1 MKKITKTKFA
11 ALFVAVTMVFTSC
24 GTAQK
29 NGTLI
34 GGGGG
39 AALGALIG
47 SLVSGHGDKTKG
59 ALIGGAIGGAVGGT
73 AGNLIGKHMDKVKAQ
88 AQAAAANA
96 TVETVKIDGLDAVK
110 VTFDNGILFSVGKAN
125 LQSAA
130 QSELSK
136 FSTVLKNNT
145 DCNVAILGFASS
157 DGSDATNLT
166 LSKNRANA
174 VSTYLKSQGVGASQL
189 AKVDGLGEDPNYLVR
204 NADGSENMEASRRV
218 EVYLFASE
226 AMIQAA
232 QNGTL
237 K

>member
-1 MKKITKTKFA
+1 MKKFTKTKFA
-11 ALFVAVTMVFTSC
+11 AAIIAVSMAVSSC

-47 SLVSGHGDKTKG
+47 SLVSGHGDHNKG
-59 ALIGGAIGGAVGGT
+59 ALIGGAIGAAVGGT

-88 AQAAAANA
+88 AQAAAQNA
-96 TVETVKIDGLDAVK
+96 TIETVKIDGLDAIK
-110 VTFDNGILFSVGKAN
+110 VTFDNGILFAQGKAA

-130 QSELSK
+130 QSELGK
-136 FSTVLKNNT
+136 FANVLKSNT
-145 DCNVAILGFASS
+145 DCNVAVLGFASS
-157 DGSDATNLT
+157 EGTDATNLT

-174 VSTYLKSQGVGASQL
+174 VSTYLKGQGVSSSQI
-189 AKVDGLGEDPNYLVR
+189 AKTDGYGEDVNYLIR
-204 NADGSENMEASRRV
+204 NADGTENKEASRRV
-218 EVYLFASE
+218 EVYLYASE

-237 K
+237 Q

>member
-1 MKKITKTKFA
+1 MKKITKTKMA
-11 ALFVAVTMVFTSC
+11 ALFLAVSMVFSSC

-47 SLVSGHGDKTKG
+47 SLVSGHGDKNKG
-59 ALIGGAIGGAVGGT
+59 ALIGGAIGAAVGGT

-88 AQAAAANA
+88 AAAAAQNA

>member
-1 MKKITKTKFA
+1 MKKFTKTKFA
-11 ALFVAVTMVFTSC
+11 ALLLAVSMVFSSC

-59 ALIGGAIGGAVGGT
+59 ALIGAAIGGAVGGT
-73 AGNLIGKHMDKVKAQ
+73 TGNLIGKHMDKVKAQ
-88 AQAAAANA
+88 AQAAANNAN
-96 TVETVKIDGLDAVK
+96 VETITDANGLTGIK
-110 VTFDNGILFSVGKAN
+110 VTFDSGILFATNKSDLNAN
-125 LQSAA
+125 SQA
-130 QSELSK
+130 ELSR
-136 FSTVLKNNT
+136 FAGVLKNNT
-145 DCNVAILGFASS
+145 DCSVVVRGHTDSTGTDAINNPLSVKRAESVAKYLTNCGVSAGQFKAVEGF
-157 DGSDATNLT
+157 GSTMPVADNATAEGKA
-166 LSKNRANA
+166 KN
-174 VSTYLKSQGVGASQL
+174 
-189 AKVDGLGEDPNYLVR
+189 
-204 NADGSENMEASRRV
+204 RRV

-237 K
+237 N